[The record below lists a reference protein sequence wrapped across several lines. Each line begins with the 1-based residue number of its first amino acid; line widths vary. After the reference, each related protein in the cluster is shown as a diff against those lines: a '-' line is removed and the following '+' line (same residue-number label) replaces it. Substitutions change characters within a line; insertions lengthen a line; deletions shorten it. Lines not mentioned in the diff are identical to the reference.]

1 MMDMRRLLAY
11 TNHIVPSLL
20 ALAVCLFSGCQK
32 SATQKVTDDLGNDYI
47 SFSGE
52 TSDGYV
58 VKSEDGSTPKLATTD
73 ILKTKSFGIF
83 GGKSYDGETNFSSVF
98 QTDRAQ
104 VVEWKKEGT
113 TEKWTYEP
121 KQKWERAMH
130 YRFRAVW
137 PYKPENIQTGS
148 SANCLSVTYSS
159 FVEDYDLMVAYAT
172 RYPLDQGIGEVN
184 LTFKHALAG
193 LRFKIKFA
201 EGITESDNLTQ
212 FYITGIY
219 PHGQLF
225 YGFGLNASVTKDGE
239 GGTETG
245 TTKVDDGLIVWEC
258 GDNAFNSTTPQFHWQ
273 STQTG
278 EAVKP
283 FGGESQAAANV
294 YFTETAG
301 TTGGK
306 TADGAAL
313 IVPQILSSKPG
324 METYVNFYT
333 VNGGTALHR
342 AMLPNITLEPGKIY
356 TFTLTIND
364 PQITINVDIQDWKEI
379 NSNVDIIL

>member
-52 TSDGYV
+52 TSDGYA
-58 VKSEDGSTPKLATTD
+58 VKSSEDGSTPVLATSD
-73 ILKTKSFGIF
+73 ILKEKPFGVF
-83 GGKSYDGETNFSSVF
+83 GGKSYDGKTNFSSVF

-159 FVEDYDLMVAYAT
+159 FEEDYDLMVAYAT

-201 EGITESDNLTQ
+201 DGITESDNLTQ

-258 GDNAFNSTTPQFHWQ
+258 GDNTFSVSPQFHWQ

-294 YFTETAG
+294 YFTETLAG
-301 TTGGK
+301 

-313 IVPQILSSKPG
+313 IVPQILSSKPR

-333 VNGGTALHR
+333 VNGGSALHR
-342 AMLPNITLEPGKIY
+342 TELPKTELKPGKIY

>member
-1 MMDMRRLLAY
+1 M
-11 TNHIVPSLL
+11 
-20 ALAVCLFSGCQK
+20 
-32 SATQKVTDDLGNDYI
+32 
-47 SFSGE
+47 
-52 TSDGYV
+52 
-58 VKSEDGSTPKLATTD
+58 ATTD

-83 GGKSYDGETNFSSVF
+83 GGKSYDGKTNFSSVF

-113 TEKWTYEP
+113 TEKWTYKP

-159 FVEDYDLMVAYAT
+159 FEEDYDLMVAYAT

-201 EGITESDNLTQ
+201 EGTESDNLTQ

-258 GDNAFNSTTPQFHWQ
+258 GDNTFSVSPQFHWQ

-301 TTGGK
+301 TTGGT

-313 IVPQILSSKPG
+313 IVPQILSSQPG

-356 TFTLTIND
+356 TFTLTIKG

>member
-52 TSDGYV
+52 TSDGYA
-58 VKSEDGSTPKLATTD
+58 VKSSEDGSTPVLATSD
-73 ILKTKSFGIF
+73 ILKEKPFGVF
-83 GGKSYDGETNFSSVF
+83 GGKSYDGKTNFSSVF

-113 TEKWTYEP
+113 TEKWTYKP

-159 FVEDYDLMVAYAT
+159 FEEDYDLMVAYAT

-201 EGITESDNLTQ
+201 DGITESDNLTQ

-258 GDNAFNSTTPQFHWQ
+258 GDNTFSVSPQFHWQ

-294 YFTETAG
+294 YFTETLAG
-301 TTGGK
+301 

-313 IVPQILSSKPG
+313 IVPQILSSKPR

-333 VNGGTALHR
+333 VNGGSALHR
-342 AMLPNITLEPGKIY
+342 TELPKTELKPGKIY